1 MANAR
6 FWKKWLRLGEWWLRR
21 RITSVSSSRLSF
33 VNLVYALF
41 CQTTPYLYHVQQRSP
56 CSLIFGVARYL

>member
-21 RITSVSSSRLSF
+21 RITSVSSQPIVFRQPRLR
-33 VNLVYALF
+33 VLLPNE
-41 CQTTPYLYHVQQRSP
+41 TTLCHVQQRSP
-56 CSLIFGVARYL
+56 RSLIFCVAR